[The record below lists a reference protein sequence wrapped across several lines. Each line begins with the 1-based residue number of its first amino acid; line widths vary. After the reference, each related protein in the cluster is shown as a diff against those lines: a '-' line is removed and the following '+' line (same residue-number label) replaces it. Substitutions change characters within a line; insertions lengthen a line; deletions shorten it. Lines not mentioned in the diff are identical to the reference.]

1 MGLSHQIDNDL
12 VQALKGREELK
23 CSVLR
28 MLKTAVKNAEIQA
41 KAELSDDEVLKVID
55 KQAKQ
60 RKDSIEQYEKG
71 GRKDLVEKERQ
82 ELALLDAYLPEKMT
96 DDDVRK
102 YIVEKV
108 NAGQNLN
115 FGQLMGVVMK
125 DLGTKA
131 DGQVVR
137 NILQDEI
144 SKRNG

>member
-1 MGLSHQIDNDL
+1 VGLSHQIDNDL